1 MYEYRA
7 TVARVID
14 GDTYELEIDLGLKIL
29 TRTRVRLR
37 GVDTPETFGVPRSSN
52 EWRRG
57 SAAKA
62 FVEAWFEQHGPELV
76 VRTYKDRTGKFGRYL
91 VEIEDAAGQHEL
103 GQALLAAG
111 HARAS

>member
-7 TVARVID
+7 RVARVID

-37 GVDTPETFGVPRSSN
+37 GVDTPETFGVPRSSA

-57 SAAKA
+57 SAARA

-76 VRTYKDRTGKFGRYL
+76 VRTYKDRKGKFGRYL
-91 VEIEDAAGQHEL
+91 VDIEDAAGRHKL
-103 GQALLAAG
+103 GEALLAAG
-111 HARAS
+111 HAQAS

>member
-14 GDTYELEIDLGLKIL
+14 GDTYELEIDLGLKVL
-29 TRTRVRLR
+29 TRARVRLR
-37 GVDTPETFGVPRSSN
+37 GVDTPETFGVPRGSG

-57 SAAKA
+57 AAAKA
-62 FVEAWFEQHGPELV
+62 FVEAWFEAHGPELV
-76 VRTYKDRTGKFGRYL
+76 VRTYKDRKGKYGRYL
-91 VEIEDAAGQHEL
+91 VEVEDATGRHQL
-103 GQALLAAG
+103 GEALLAAG